1 MTVCG
6 GPAWQW
12 RGEVPYAEALV
23 AMRGRR
29 EAVRVGDAPEV
40 IWLLEHPAVIT
51 TGRRPVPG
59 LPVGPGAAV
68 DGVPVVATER
78 GGLATAH
85 GPGQLVAY
93 LMVDAGRR
101 GLGPQALVAR
111 VEAVVIGL
119 LAGLGV
125 EARLRPG
132 YRGVFVGPDKVCA
145 IGLHFDR
152 GVTAHG
158 LALNLRPD
166 LGLFGRFVPCGIT
179 DGGVTSVARL
189 RGDSPPPSAV
199 ADELG
204 AALSAAIGP
213 LP

>member
-1 MTVCG
+1 MTGGG
-6 GPAWQW
+6 GPRWEW
-12 RGEVPYAEALV
+12 RGLVPYVAALAE
-23 AMRGRR
+23 MRARR
-29 EAVRVGDAPEV
+29 EAVRERAAPEA

-59 LPVGPGAAV
+59 LPSGPDAAL

-85 GPGQLVAY
+85 GPGQLVGY

-101 GLGPQALVAR
+101 GLGPQGVVER
-111 VEAVVIGL
+111 VEGVILAL
-119 LAGLGV
+119 LDGLGI
-125 EARLRPG
+125 AAALRPG
-132 YRGVFVGPDKVCA
+132 HRGVFVGRDKVCA

-158 LALNLRPD
+158 LALNLDPD
-166 LGLFGRFVPCGIT
+166 LDLFSRFVPCGIT

-189 RGDSPPPSAV
+189 RGDSPPPSAL
-199 ADELG
+199 A
-204 AALSAAIGP
+204 AALGEGLSRALGP